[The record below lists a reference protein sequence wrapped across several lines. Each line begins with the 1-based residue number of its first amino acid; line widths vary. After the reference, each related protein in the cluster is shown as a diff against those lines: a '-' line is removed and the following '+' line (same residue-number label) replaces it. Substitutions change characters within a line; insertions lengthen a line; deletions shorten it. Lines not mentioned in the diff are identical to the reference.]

1 LKYGNGSYGIWDSIF
16 GVSLNLHRFSAIP
29 FLCTYYIKVLS
40 SQNISQITI
49 VMSSAYTGQKPRL
62 HLSEII
68 NMSVGFFGIQ
78 FGWDLQRA
86 NMGRIYENLG
96 ANPDEVPIL
105 FLAAPLTGLI
115 VQPIIGYMSD
125 RTWHPKW
132 GRRRPYFMLGAIL
145 SSIALLFMP
154 HSSALWMAAGL
165 LWILDTC
172 GNIAMEP
179 FRAFVTDKLPDS
191 QVNRGFIMQSLMIG
205 LGGSIA
211 SALPWIMRNAF
222 NVANTAEPGFIPENV
237 KWSFYIGAFFF
248 VSSVLYTVFTTKE
261 YPPSDS
267 GFKQKVSG
275 SNSGFVGGVREIMH
289 ALTNM
294 PPRMRIISLVQFFT
308 WPGLFLMWFY
318 YTTAVAVNVFGGK
331 DASDPVYAEGA
342 DFGSLTLS
350 YYSVITFL
358 FALVL
363 PSIADKLGR
372 KLTHS
377 LCLLCGALGMISV
390 SWVTDKYMLFACMTG
405 VGVAWASIL
414 SMPYAMLSGV
424 LPKDKVGVYMGIFNF
439 FIVLPEI
446 IASLGFGWLMKNV
459 LSNDRLLAVQMGG
472 GLMILAALVCY
483 FCIRE
488 SRNEKIDEV
497 LATELE
503 ISEQRPV

>member
-1 LKYGNGSYGIWDSIF
+1 MSTAFTGE
-16 GVSLNLHRFSAIP
+16 RP
-29 FLCTYYIKVLS
+29 RLS
-40 SQNISQITI
+40 ISQ
-49 VMSSAYTGQKPRL
+49 V
-62 HLSEII
+62 I

-96 ANPDEVPIL
+96 ANPDQVPIL
-105 FLAAPLTGLI
+105 FLAAPLTGLL

-132 GRRRPYFMLGAIL
+132 GRRRPYFMIGAIL
-145 SSIALLFMP
+145 SSIALVFMP
-154 HSSALWMAAGL
+154 HSSTLFMAAGL
-165 LWILDTC
+165 LWVMDVF
-172 GNIAMEP
+172 GNVSMEP

-191 QVNRGFIMQSLMIG
+191 QVNRGFIMQSFMIG

-211 SALPWIMRNAF
+211 SALPWIFKNIF
-222 NVANTAEPGFIPENV
+222 NRTNTASIGEIPENV

-248 VSSVLYTVFTTKE
+248 LSAVLYTVFTTKE
-261 YPPSDS
+261 YPPSDLGYKDKVKES
-267 GFKQKVSG
+267 NKGF
-275 SNSGFVGGVREIMH
+275 GGGAKEIFG

-294 PPRMRIISLVQFFT
+294 PKRMKVVSLVQFFT

-318 YTTAVAVNVFGGK
+318 YTTAVAVNVFHGK

-350 YYSVITFL
+350 FYSVITFL

-363 PSIADKLGR
+363 PFIADKLGR

-377 LCLLCGALGMISV
+377 LCLLCGAIGLISV
-390 SWVTDKYMLFACMTG
+390 SWVQNKYLLYVSMTG
-405 VGVAWASIL
+405 VGIAWASIL
-414 SMPYAMLSGV
+414 SMPYAMLSGS
-424 LPKDKVGVYMGIFNF
+424 LPKDKVGIYMGIFNF

-459 LSNDRLLAVQMGG
+459 LHNDRLAAVEIGG
-472 GLMILAALVCY
+472 GLMILAAVIC
-483 FCIRE
+483 FIFIKERK
-488 SRNEKIDEV
+488 NEMIDE
-497 LATELE
+497 TEVTKLE
-503 ISEQRPV
+503 ILEERSV